1 MSEEETALRDETAEP
16 EFKTF
21 KPKEEG
27 LSGWEVKPNDVKAE
41 EVEVAFGEE
50 FEYIEVE
57 EEENK
62 MEEEKKEEIK
72 EEKEVKE
79 ETQEEKKERYIDI
92 LVGIGFL
99 KGKEKGD
106 GKERYYYKIN
116 DDSAVGR
123 TFDSRTPLGKFWCK
137 QNGEFLKDCK
147 DLEIVKRF
155 YAIRSGQEK
164 MPERPKEIARRE
176 PATGTAIIPRA
187 GKMVI
192 PALNKTISE
201 LGLQEDV
208 DYFTRGGKLVFAKE
222 GELKLAAASKHR
234 VHIETVEIEAEPDKY
249 LPMQL
254 YVRLKGWAEDEE
266 GEVIWETEESNN
278 WSYLNERL
286 RFITKKIRDGRW
298 KKDTDY
304 MVEYNEDGTI
314 NKLSPTV
321 ATMFELE
328 EFMQD
333 KQKYA
338 LRTIIGETKRRI
350 WGEWLGITQ
359 SDRRELQFEKEE
371 FDRIQKERVNS
382 EVKAVQEG

>member
-1 MSEEETALRDETAEP
+1 MGKGGRKMSEKKESLIGFEYRPNNDLEREVVT
-16 EFKTF
+16 EFKEDF
-21 KPKEEG
+21 VDVE
-27 LSGWEVKPNDVKAE
+27 EVK
-41 EVEVAFGEE
+41 
-50 FEYIEVE
+50 
-57 EEENK
+57 
-62 MEEEKKEEIK
+62 EEEKM
-72 EEKEVKE
+72 EEKEVKKEEVIE
-79 ETQEEKKERYIDI
+79 ETAEQKKERYIDI

-99 KGKEKGD
+99 KGKDKGD

-123 TFDSRTPLGKFWCK
+123 TFDSRNPLGKFWCK
-137 QNGEFLKDCK
+137 VNGEFLKDCK
-147 DLEIVKRF
+147 DLEIVKQF
-155 YAIRSGQEK
+155 YAIRDGTEK
-164 MPERPKEIARRE
+164 MPEKTKEIARRE
-176 PATGTAIIPRA
+176 PETGTAIIPRA

-234 VHIETVEIEAEPDKY
+234 VHIKTVEIEAEPTKY

-266 GEVIWETEESNN
+266 GKTIWETEESNN

-286 RFITKKIRDGRW
+286 RFITKKIRDRRW

-304 MVEYNEDGTI
+304 MIEYNEDGTI

-371 FDRIQKERVNS
+371 FDRIQKERANN
-382 EVKAVQEG
+382 EVKEEEKGDEK

>member
-1 MSEEETALRDETAEP
+1 
-16 EFKTF
+16 
-21 KPKEEG
+21 
-27 LSGWEVKPNDVKAE
+27 
-41 EVEVAFGEE
+41 
-50 FEYIEVE
+50 
-57 EEENK
+57 
-62 MEEEKKEEIK
+62 
-72 EEKEVKE
+72 
-79 ETQEEKKERYIDI
+79 
-92 LVGIGFL
+92 LVRICFL

-106 GKERYYYKIN
+106 GKERYYYKI
-116 DDSAVGR
+116 DDNSAVGR
-123 TFDSRTPLGKFWCK
+123 TFDSRDPLGKFWAK
-137 QNGEFLKDCK
+137 LNGEWLKDKECK
-147 DLEIVKRF
+147 EVEIIKRF
-155 YAIRSGQEK
+155 HAIRNGTEK
-164 MPERPKEIARRE
+164 LPERPKETFMTRGNNKVFPYQITRSE
-176 PATGTAIIPRA
+176 PAAGTAITAIQPRV

-222 GELKLAAASKHR
+222 GELKLAAASRHR
-234 VHIETVEIEAEPDKY
+234 VHIEAVEIEAEPNKF

-254 YVRLKGWAEDEE
+254 YIRLRGWAEDEE
-266 GEVIWETEESNN
+266 GKTIWETEESNN

-298 KKDTDY
+298 KKDRDY
-304 MVEYNEDGTI
+304 MAEFNEDGTI

-350 WGEWLGITQ
+350 WGEWLGVTQ

-371 FDRIQKERVNS
+371 FEKIQKEKTNNG
-382 EVKAVQEG
+382 K